1 MLDVGN
7 RWSVAEPEHYQPNKG
22 VSTLMRSQM
31 RRVSQSQFLRLDSHN
46 HNMPIL
52 NRKLRRS
59 LGRSIKKIE
68 NEIKKFTQGSDPDQT
83 NVVGQLVKENIGQP
97 LFVLTGSRENLSHS
111 PKRVTPVPPPSLDT
125 TRDLMTPDPESESEV
140 ATIVSLINLLF
151 QSINFQS
158 PKPVRKRDPMGMSMT
173 ANTAR
178 RLDNMPEPVKPANV
192 RRSNEDQRVSP
203 KKIKR

>member
-125 TRDLMTPDPESESEV
+125 TRDLMTPDPESENEV

>member
-1 MLDVGN
+1 
-7 RWSVAEPEHYQPNKG
+7 
-22 VSTLMRSQM
+22 MRSQM